1 MTSPIRSAHEGR
13 PDSAPSSRQVNL
25 RVHVFNAWLG
35 VATLLVTVLGLAID
49 AHPPGVSVWWTLPLL
64 IAGMVI
70 AENLRVKFRRGEFV
84 ASTTLF
90 EATLAPVVFTFA
102 PIVVVGAVAIAQ
114 GVSGLLLGK
123 PLVKGAF
130 AVVQW
135 TLAAALGSVT
145 LAVLAPGPGVTLGS
159 LGALV
164 VALTVVAVANYAAMT
179 VVMTIA
185 TGQTLPTLLHSLKPI
200 LLSGWVGG
208 WMVNLLMG
216 LLFVLGAAGHP
227 TAVLL
232 FPVPLFVLHLAYRGY
247 AAARADRTRL
257 AGLRAAAQVLTE
269 PLHPLNAID
278 AYLTEVA
285 RCFEARAAGLV
296 LVSGDTFETHL
307 LVRHGPELQQSNLVQ
322 RPATELEVALAT
334 QEGASRLTDRDP
346 GAIAAA
352 MATAQW
358 RDCLCA
364 PLLDNQRRLGA
375 VLVFDQTG
383 LEGTATADVAV
394 VEALARETAHTIA
407 RGRLLESVMEERRK
421 LDQIVTT
428 ASDGIFTLSEHG
440 TVLSWNAACEAITG
454 LAAQDVLRRGDT
466 MRRLDARTLDGRAVD
481 FGAWTRDPAL
491 PPEFLITRRPGTGT
505 MSGGDAANPDP
516 DEALE
521 VRRLSCSWSET
532 REDSGRAPTL
542 VVVARDITPADEYE
556 ALREQFNRLVEQEKA
571 QRLVVDHLQQAVA
584 PIAPVLEGSE
594 MSVAYVAS
602 DSSSPTGGDLY
613 DWHLLPSGELHV
625 AVVDVLGHGV
635 VATKDALTVIHTLRL
650 VAVEGTPLDQ
660 VVARADE
667 LLNAQDTDLVA
678 TVVVARYHPGT
689 GALRVVS
696 GGHPPALV
704 VGPDGVVLQ
713 LAATG
718 GAIGWPAVGSDNVVT
733 TQLGRNESLV
743 LYTDGLIEARKNIL
757 DGMDDLVRH
766 AGDVSRLPADAFA
779 DELVARSLQGADRR
793 DDSLALVLRRTASS
807 QPPGRMR
814 WEVGPGDRAGIRAAR
829 HGLMAW
835 LADQDVEVDDPV
847 LVAAELL
854 ANAVVVARS
863 TAVLSVTLDAE
874 GDRVVLE
881 VSDDGDGTV
890 PLETTGWRLPQSES
904 ERGRGLYLVRA
915 LSDEVTTTSSESGTL
930 VRCLIRLR
938 RADGSRVGATYPT
951 SDAVARG

>member
-1 MTSPIRSAHEGR
+1 MNR
-13 PDSAPSSRQVNL
+13 
-25 RVHVFNAWLG
+25 RVVVFMATLA
-35 VATLLVTVLGLAID
+35 VATLVVLGLAVETR
-49 AHPPGVSVWWTLPLL
+49 AHPPGESVWWTLPLL
-64 IAGMVI
+64 TVGMVA
-70 AENLRVKFRRGEFV
+70 AENLRVKFRRGDNV
-84 ASTTLF
+84 ASNNLF
-90 EATLAPVVFTFA
+90 EATLAPVLFTFS
-102 PIVVVGAVAIAQ
+102 PVVVVAAVALAQ
-114 GVSGLLLGK
+114 GIAGLILRR
-123 PLVKGAF
+123 PLIKGAF
-130 AVVQW
+130 GVVQW
-135 TLAAALGSVT
+135 TLAAALGGLLLWT
-145 LAVLAPGPGVTLGS
+145 LADGQGVTLQS

-164 VALTVVAVANYAAMT
+164 IALAVVAVVNYAAILA
-179 VVMTIA
+179 VMTIA
-185 TGQTLPTLLHSLKPI
+185 SGQTLRAVLRGLKPI
-200 LLSGWVGG
+200 LLTGWVGG
-208 WMVNLLMG
+208 WLVNLLIG

-227 TAVLL
+227 SAVLL

-278 AYLTEVA
+278 SYLTEVA
-285 RCFEARAAGLV
+285 RCFESRAAGLI
-296 LVSGDTFETHL
+296 LVTGDTFETHL
-307 LVRHGPELQQSNLVQ
+307 LVRRGPELQQSDLE
-322 RPATELEVALAT
+322 RRRSTDLEVALAR
-334 QEGASRLTDRDP
+334 QEDASRLTDHDSGEIAETM
-346 GAIAAA
+346 GA
-352 MATAQW
+352 AQW

-364 PLLDNQRRLGA
+364 PLLDDQRRLGA
-375 VLVFDQTG
+375 VVVFDQAG

-394 VEALARETAHTIA
+394 IEALARETAHTIA

-421 LDQIVTT
+421 LGQIVST
-428 ASDGIFTLSEHG
+428 ASDGIFTLAEHG
-440 TVLSWNAACEAITG
+440 TVLSWNAACEGITG
-454 LAAQDVLRRGDT
+454 LTAQEVLGRPDA
-466 MRRLDARTLDGRAVD
+466 MRLLDARTPDGDAVD
-481 FGAWTRDPAL
+481 FARWTREANL
-491 PPEFLITRRPGTGT
+491 PREFLITRRPAPGSVRRATGDE
-505 MSGGDAANPDP
+505 DAADP
-516 DEALE
+516 AAV

-556 ALREQFNRLVEQEKA
+556 ALQAQFNSLVEQEKA
-571 QRLVVDHLQQAVA
+571 QRFVVHHLQQAVA
-584 PIAPVLEGSE
+584 PVAPELEGSE

-635 VATKDALTVIHTLRL
+635 VATRDALTVIHTLRL

-667 LLNAQDTDLVA
+667 LLNAQESELVA
-678 TVVVARYHPGT
+678 TVVVARYHPVT

-713 LAATG
+713 LSATG

-766 AGDVSRLPADAFA
+766 AGDVSMLPAEEFA
-779 DELVARSLQGADRR
+779 DELVARSLKGADRR
-793 DDSLALVLRRTASS
+793 DDSLALVLRRTAAS
-807 QPPGRMR
+807 QPLARMR

-835 LADQDVEVDDPV
+835 LTDQDVEVDDPV

-863 TAVLSVTLDAE
+863 TAVLSVTLDDE

-881 VSDDGDGTV
+881 VADDGDGTAPV
-890 PLETTGWRLPQSES
+890 EITGWRLPPTDS

-915 LSDEVTTTSSESGTL
+915 LSDEVSTTSSGSGTV
-930 VRCLIRLR
+930 VRCVIRLR
-938 RADGSRVGATYPT
+938 RSRTTTVALQPA
-951 SDAVARG
+951 SDAVANG

>member
-1 MTSPIRSAHEGR
+1 MHRR
-13 PDSAPSSRQVNL
+13 
-25 RVHVFNAWLG
+25 
-35 VATLLVTVLGLAID
+35 LVTFIASLAGGTLV
-49 AHPPGVSVWWTLPLL
+49 ALALAVGTGSHPPGDSVWWALPLL
-64 IAGMVI
+64 TAGMVA
-70 AENLRVKFRRGEFV
+70 AENLRVKFRRGDNV
-84 ASTTLF
+84 ASNNLF
-90 EATLAPVVFTFA
+90 EATLAPVLFTFS
-102 PIVVVGAVAIAQ
+102 PVVVVAAVAVAQ
-114 GVSGLLLGK
+114 SVAALILRRTLIK
-123 PLVKGAF
+123 AAF
-130 AVVQW
+130 GVVQW
-135 TLAAALGSVT
+135 TLAAALGG
-145 LAVLAPGPGVTLGS
+145 VLLWSLTDDEGVTLGS

-164 VALTVVAVANYAAMT
+164 VALAVVAIVNYAAIT
-179 VVMTIA
+179 AVMTIA
-185 TGQTLPTLLHSLKPI
+185 SEQTFRAVLRGLQPI
-200 LLSGWVGG
+200 LLPGWVGG
-208 WMVNLLMG
+208 WLVNLLIG

-232 FPVPLFVLHLAYRGY
+232 FPVPLFILHLAYRGY

-278 AYLTEVA
+278 SYLSEVA
-285 RCFEARAAGLV
+285 LCFESRAAGLI
-296 LVSGDTFETHL
+296 LMSGDTFETHL
-307 LVRHGPELQQSNLVQ
+307 LVRRGPDLQQSDLEQ
-322 RPATELEVALAT
+322 RRSTDLEVALAR
-334 QEGASRLTDRDP
+334 QQDASRLTHD
-346 GAIAAA
+346 GSGEIAAA
-352 MATAQW
+352 MAAAQW

-364 PLLDNQRRLGA
+364 PLLDDQRRLGA
-375 VLVFDQTG
+375 VVVFDQAG

-394 VEALARETAHTIA
+394 IEALARETAHTIA

-421 LDQIVTT
+421 LGQIVST
-428 ASDGIFTLSEHG
+428 ASDGIFTLAEHG
-440 TVLSWNAACEAITG
+440 TVLSWNAACEQITG
-454 LAAQDVLRRGDT
+454 LTAEEVLGRPDA
-466 MRRLDARTLDGRAVD
+466 MRLLDARTPDGDAVD
-481 FGAWTRDPAL
+481 FTSWTRDPNL
-491 PPEFLITRRPGTGT
+491 PREFLITRRPGPTSMQPAADDDGAA
-505 MSGGDAANPDP
+505 DATV
-516 DEALE
+516 

-556 ALREQFNRLVEQEKA
+556 ALQAQFNSLVEQEKA
-571 QRLVVDHLQQAVA
+571 QRLVVHHLQQAVA
-584 PIAPVLEGSE
+584 PVAPELEGTE

-602 DSSSPTGGDLY
+602 DPTSPTGGDLY
-613 DWHLLPSGELHV
+613 DWHMLPSGELHV

-667 LLNAQDTDLVA
+667 LLNAQDSELVA
-678 TVVVARYHPGT
+678 TTVVARYHPVT

-766 AGDVSRLPADAFA
+766 AGDVSMLSADAFA
-779 DELVARSLQGADRR
+779 NELVARSLKGADRR
-793 DDSLALVLRRTASS
+793 DDSLALVLRRTVPS
-807 QPPGRMR
+807 QPSGRMR

-835 LADQDVEVDDPV
+835 LIEQDVEVDDAV

-863 TAVLSVTLDAE
+863 TAVLSVTLDEE

-881 VSDDGDGTV
+881 VSDDGDGTDPV
-890 PLETTGWRLPQSES
+890 RATGWRLPALDS

-915 LSDEVTTTSSESGTL
+915 LSNEVSTTSSVDGTV
-930 VRCLIRLR
+930 VRCVLRLR
-938 RADGSRVGATYPT
+938 EPRVPPAGVRRGQRLNQPY
-951 SDAVARG
+951 VAQ